1 MIDSLTRRY
10 GEPAECN
17 VVPEL
22 PVSELPPD
30 YARAIG
36 GDTVPGL
43 KSVFAVGVDS
53 RRPKFVVFELM
64 KRLPEGE
71 LTFDD
76 VKDRIRENMGQ
87 QLAVQHY
94 LEILRRTTYVDI
106 RPSPRSPSAS
116 RGDRRRPARHRA
128 GGAGEGTRARAARPE
143 C

>member
-1 MIDSLTRRY
+1 MLPRLSPLFPYTTLFRSHDALRAGAAFDTLARRY
-10 GEPAECN
+10 GDPAEGK

-106 RPSPRSPSAS
+106 RP
-116 RGDRRRPARHRA
+116 
-128 GGAGEGTRARAARPE
+128 
-143 C
+143 